1 MSHPVIT
8 ITPQASLDDAWQLMS
23 TEKISRLPVVDKK
36 GKMVGIITEKQILR
50 YSPSLATTLDVYE
63 IKGAMTHMTVEKV
76 MQTEVIT
83 IDADTPIEEAARIM
97 EDSDISGIP
106 VIEENQLVGMITEA
120 DLFNAFLEVLG
131 ARLPGVRLA
140 VLVNIG
146 PGQLARLTQAVFNAG
161 GNIISLGTFSGPSSE
176 TGEILMK
183 VDGLK
188 KDVLVELVK
197 PYVVKILNV
206 REKEIV

>member
-1 MSHPVIT
+1 
-8 ITPQASLDDAWQLMS
+8 
-23 TEKISRLPVVDKK
+23 
-36 GKMVGIITEKQILR
+36 
-50 YSPSLATTLDVYE
+50 
-63 IKGAMTHMTVEKV
+63 
-76 MQTEVIT
+76 
-83 IDADTPIEEAARIM
+83 
-97 EDSDISGIP
+97 